1 MLISLC
7 IILIVTVLVTC
18 NPASIM
24 LFVWIL
30 ACQTVLPFLIDIF
43 GVSAFPIFLS
53 FDNLRFWCWWISDHV
68 LLLSRSVSRDSSF
81 AWTAT
86 LYLWETRMVGALSLS
101 LYIYIVCMCAKQ
113 YRPFVSHTPF
123 QSEQWGSPVI
133 NPYPRTPIPLI

>member
-30 ACQTVLPFLIDIF
+30 ACQAVLPFLIEIF

-53 FDNLRFWCWWISDHV
+53 FDNLRFWCWRISDHV

-101 LYIYIVCMCAKQ
+101 TYVLCVCVQ
-113 YRPFVSHTPF
+113 NSIGPLFHTHL
-123 QSEQWGSPVI
+123 SSLNSGAH
-133 NPYPRTPIPLI
+133 L